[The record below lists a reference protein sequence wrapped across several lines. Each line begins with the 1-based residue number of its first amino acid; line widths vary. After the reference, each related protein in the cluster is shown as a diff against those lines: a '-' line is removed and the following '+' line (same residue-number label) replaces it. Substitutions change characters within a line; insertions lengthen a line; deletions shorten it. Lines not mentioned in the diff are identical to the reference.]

1 VRDTLTLKSIG
12 FVTGIRLEEKLLLKT
27 FKRQGLPAPMTAC
40 AGGTVEGARKVAR
53 ALIEQGATRLISFGV
68 CGGLAPDIKSGDLI
82 LADHIMME
90 GATLSVDPAWHKKIS
105 QQLPDAKTGTIVSVK
120 EAVTTPQAKARIF
133 AQSGAV
139 AVDVETYAVMQA
151 AKAHNLPGLIIRAVL
166 DPADQA
172 LPQAALGGVNAN
184 GETQIWPVIKG
195 LIRRPQDLP
204 DLIRLGR
211 QNKQA
216 CKVLEGA
223 IEDCRGAIVTKL

>member
-27 FKRQGLPAPMTAC
+27 FKRQGLPAPMT
-40 AGGTVEGARKVAR
+40 
-53 ALIEQGATRLISFGV
+53 TRLISFGV

-105 QQLPDAKTGTIVSVK
+105 QQLPDAKN
-120 EAVTTPQAKARIF
+120 
-133 AQSGAV
+133 
-139 AVDVETYAVMQA
+139 AVMQA